1 MKIYQQDKVWISEV
15 FRNIAKNCRRKC
27 FIADDQNSSTPA
39 MNSLDC
45 STSQK
50 TAGENPDKR
59 IIALL
64 KEWYGSP
71 CWLHHRYFV
80 L

>member
-1 MKIYQQDKVWISEV
+1 MKIYQQDKVWISEA

-27 FIADDQNSSTPA
+27 FITDDQNGSTPA
-39 MNSLDC
+39 MNSLHC
-45 STSQK
+45 STSPK
-50 TAGENPDKR
+50 TASENPDKR

-71 CWLHHRYFV
+71 CWFHHRYFV